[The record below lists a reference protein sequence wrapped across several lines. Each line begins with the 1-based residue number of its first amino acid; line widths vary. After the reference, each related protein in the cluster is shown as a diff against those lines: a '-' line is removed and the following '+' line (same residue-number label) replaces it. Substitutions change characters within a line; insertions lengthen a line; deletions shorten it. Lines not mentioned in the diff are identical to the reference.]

1 MGGWRLSRSGRGRR
15 GAGSSPGSRGLG
27 FRSLGPGLVSG
38 AADTDPTT
46 VATLVVVG
54 ASTMFGLAW
63 LTLLMMPA
71 LVVVQV
77 LATRVGVLSGRDLQR
92 AVRDGYGRVASVLFL
107 VSVLAVNVVTVAA
120 DVAAGAAAIGLLV
133 GVDSRWLV
141 PGFAAGVL
149 ALLLWGKYDEVERVL
164 KVVMLGLLAY
174 GLAAVLARPDWL
186 AVARGSLV
194 PAVPFTREHLAGMLA
209 ILGTTLTSYMYVWQ
223 TVEQVEEPCSR
234 RELRYREFDALVGGG
249 LAAVIFWCILVASGA
264 TLGAHHQHVD
274 TAEQAAQA
282 LRPLAGPLAG
292 AVFAGGLLASAII
305 AVPVIMASGGYV
317 TASAFG
323 WPRGL
328 SRTPR
333 QAPRFYA
340 VVVVQALAGVAL
352 AMTGIGPIRLLFAA
366 SLIGGVATPLGLVL
380 LVLAAGNP
388 KLVGPSRIH
397 VGLRVAG
404 WVIAA
409 LVATVSVIF
418 LAQQVHLLP
427 G

>member
-1 MGGWRLSRSGRGRR
+1 M
-15 GAGSSPGSRGLG
+15 
-27 FRSLGPGLVSG
+27 
-38 AADTDPTT
+38 
-46 VATLVVVG
+46 ATLVVVG

-92 AVRDGYGRVASVLFL
+92 AVRDGYGRVVSVLFL

-164 KVVMLGLLAY
+164 KLVMLGLLAY
-174 GLAAVLARPDWL
+174 GLAAILARPDWL

-234 RELRYREFDALVGGG
+234 RELRYREFDGLVGGG

-352 AMTGIGPIRLLFAA
+352 AMAGIGPIRLLFAA

-409 LVATVSVIF
+409 LVATVTVIF
-418 LAQQVHLLP
+418 LAQRVHLLP

>member
-1 MGGWRLSRSGRGRR
+1 MGGRRLPRVGRGRR
-15 GAGSSPGSRGLG
+15 GRGAGSRGLG

-46 VATLVVVG
+46 VGTLVVVG

-63 LTLLMMPA
+63 LSLLMMPA

-92 AVRDGYGRVASVLFL
+92 AVRDGYGRVASVALL
-107 VSVLAVNVVTVAA
+107 VSVLAVNVVTIAA

-133 GVDSRWLV
+133 GVESRWLV

-164 KVVMLGLLAY
+164 KLVMLGLLAY
-174 GLAAVLARPDWL
+174 GVAAVLARPDWL

-194 PAVPFTREHLAGMLA
+194 PVVPFTREHLAGMLA

-223 TVEQVEEPCSR
+223 TVEQVEEPCAR

-264 TLGAHHQHVD
+264 TLGAHHEHVE

-305 AVPVIMASGGYV
+305 ATPVIAASGGYV

-323 WPRGL
+323 WSRGL

-340 VVVVQALAGVAL
+340 VVVVQTLAGVAL
-352 AMTGIGPIRLLFAA
+352 AATGIGPIRLLFVA
-366 SLIGGVATPLGLVL
+366 SLFGGIATPLGLVL

-388 KLVGPSRIH
+388 RLVGLTRIH

-409 LVATVSVIF
+409 VVAVVSVVF

>member
-1 MGGWRLSRSGRGRR
+1 M
-15 GAGSSPGSRGLG
+15 
-27 FRSLGPGLVSG
+27 
-38 AADTDPTT
+38 
-46 VATLVVVG
+46 ATLVVVG

-92 AVRDGYGRVASVLFL
+92 AVRDGYGAVASVLLL
-107 VSVLAVNVVTVAA
+107 VSILVVNVVTIAA

-133 GVDSRWLV
+133 GADSRWLV
-141 PGFAAGVL
+141 PAFAAGVL
-149 ALLLWGKYDEVERVL
+149 ALLLFGKYDEVERVL
-164 KVVMLGLLAY
+164 KLVMLGLLAY
-174 GLAAVLARPDWL
+174 GAAAVLARPDWL

-194 PAVPFTREHLAGMLA
+194 PSVPFTSAHVAGVLA

-223 TVEQVEEPCSR
+223 TVEQVEEPRSR
-234 RELRYREFDALVGGG
+234 EQLRFREFDALVGAG

-264 TLGAHHQHVD
+264 TLGRHHQHVD

-282 LRPLAGPLAG
+282 LGPLAGPLAG
-292 AVFAGGLLASAII
+292 AMFAGGLLASAII
-305 AVPVIMASGGYV
+305 AVPVIASSGGYV

-340 VVVVQALAGVAL
+340 VVVAQALVGVAL
-352 AMTGIGPIRLLFAA
+352 AATGIGPIRLLFVA
-366 SLIGGVATPLGLVL
+366 SLVGGIATPLGLVL

-388 KLVGPSRIH
+388 ALVGPTRIH
-397 VGLRVAG
+397 LGLRVAG
-404 WVIAA
+404 WVIAV
-409 LVATVSVIF
+409 LVAAVGVIF
-418 LAQQVHLLP
+418 LAQQVRLVP
-427 G
+427 R

>member
-1 MGGWRLSRSGRGRR
+1 M
-15 GAGSSPGSRGLG
+15 
-27 FRSLGPGLVSG
+27 SG

-71 LVVVQV
+71 LVVVQI

-92 AVRDGYGRVASVLFL
+92 AVRDGYGRVASVLLL
-107 VSVLAVNVVTVAA
+107 VSVLAVNVVTIAA
-120 DVAAGAAAIGLLV
+120 DVAAGAAAIGLLI
-133 GVDSRWLV
+133 GVESRWLV

-149 ALLLWGKYDEVERVL
+149 TLLLWGKYDEVERVL
-164 KVVMLGLLAY
+164 KLVMLGLLAY
-174 GLAAVLARPDWL
+174 GVAAVLARPDWL

-194 PAVPFTREHLAGMLA
+194 PTVPFTREHLAGMLA

-223 TVEQVEEPCSR
+223 TVEQVEEPCAR
-234 RELRYREFDALVGGG
+234 GELRFREFDALVGGA

-264 TLGAHHQHVD
+264 TLGVRHEHVD

-292 AVFAGGLLASAII
+292 ALFAGGLLASAII
-305 AVPVIMASGGYV
+305 AVPVIMSTGGYV

-328 SRTPR
+328 SRSPR

-340 VVVVQALAGVAL
+340 VVVAQTLAGVAL
-352 AMTGIGPIRLLFAA
+352 ASTGIGAIRLLFVA
-366 SLIGGVATPLGLVL
+366 SLIGGIATPVGLVL

-388 KLVGPSRIH
+388 RLVGATRIH
-397 VGLRVAG
+397 LGLRAAG

-409 LVATVSVIF
+409 VVAVVGVVF
-418 LAQQVHLLP
+418 LAQQARLLP

>member
-15 GAGSSPGSRGLG
+15 GAGSSAGSRGLG

-92 AVRDGYGRVASVLFL
+92 AVRDGYGRVVSVLFL

-164 KVVMLGLLAY
+164 KLVMLGLLAY
-174 GLAAVLARPDWL
+174 GLAAILARPDWL

-234 RELRYREFDALVGGG
+234 RELRYREFDGLVGGG

-352 AMTGIGPIRLLFAA
+352 AMAGIGPIRLLFAA

-409 LVATVSVIF
+409 LVATVTVIF
-418 LAQQVHLLP
+418 LAQRVHLLP

>member
-1 MGGWRLSRSGRGRR
+1 MSDRRGVRGRGGRARR
-15 GAGSSPGSRGLG
+15 AAATAAGSRL
-27 FRSLGPGLVSG
+27 RSLGPGLVSG

-46 VATLVVVG
+46 VAALVVVG
-54 ASTMFGLAW
+54 ATTMFGLAW

-92 AVRDGYGRVASVLFL
+92 AVRDGYGRVLSILLL
-107 VSVLAVNVVTVAA
+107 VSILGVNVVTIAA

-133 GVDSRWLV
+133 GVESRWLA
-141 PGFAAGVL
+141 PAFAAGVL
-149 ALLLWGKYDEVERVL
+149 ALLLLGKYDEVERVL

-174 GLAAVLARPDWL
+174 GAAAVLAHPDWL
-186 AVARGSLV
+186 AVARGSLI
-194 PAVPFTREHLAGMLA
+194 PSIPFTEAHLAGALA

-223 TVEQVEEPCSR
+223 TVEQVEEPR
-234 RELRYREFDALVGGG
+234 AREQLKFREFDAQVGGG

-264 TLGAHHQHVD
+264 TLGAHHQQVE

-292 AVFAGGLLASAII
+292 VLFSLGLLASAII

-340 VVVVQALAGVAL
+340 VVVAQTVAGVAL
-352 AMTGIGPIRLLFAA
+352 ASTGIGPIRLLFLA
-366 SLIGGVATPLGLVL
+366 SLIGGIATPLGLVL

-388 KLVGPSRIH
+388 RLIGATPIH
-397 VGLRVAG
+397 VSLRVAG
-404 WVIAA
+404 WAVAA
-409 LVATVSVIF
+409 LVAAVSLLF
-418 LAQQVHLLP
+418 LAQQLHLVP
-427 G
+427 GA